1 MSRLTRA
8 LALVAMLATVTM
20 AAMTAVAQ
28 ANPGNDP
35 STDQRSGQAD
45 ATVRRLLARERSTI
59 PATAHPRLLLEEERS
74 ALLNLPSA
82 EPAQAPSPIRP
93 AEHRGRPGWL
103 APALAVLAV
112 VMALGAGVAVLVTR
126 RSRRVSPG
134 PGTAAS

>member
-1 MSRLTRA
+1 MSRLARA

-28 ANPGNDP
+28 AGPGNDP
-35 STDQRSGQAD
+35 ATDQPSGQAD

-59 PATAHPRLLLEEERS
+59 PATARPRLLLEEERS
-74 ALLNLPSA
+74 ALLNLPGA
-82 EPAQAPSPIRP
+82 EPAQAPGPIRP

-112 VMALGAGVAVLVTR
+112 VLVLGAGVAVLVNR
-126 RSRRVSPG
+126 RANRIQRAG
-134 PGTAAS
+134 QTA

>member
-1 MSRLTRA
+1 MSRLARA

-28 ANPGNDP
+28 ANPSNDP
-35 STDQRSGQAD
+35 SIDQRSGQAD
-45 ATVRRLLARERSTI
+45 ATVRRLLARERYTV
-59 PATAHPRLLLEEERS
+59 PATARPRLLLEEDRS

-93 AEHRGRPGWL
+93 AEHSGRPGWL

-112 VMALGAGVAVLVTR
+112 VLVLGVGVAVLVTR
-126 RSRRVSPG
+126 RANRIQRAG
-134 PGTAAS
+134 QTAW